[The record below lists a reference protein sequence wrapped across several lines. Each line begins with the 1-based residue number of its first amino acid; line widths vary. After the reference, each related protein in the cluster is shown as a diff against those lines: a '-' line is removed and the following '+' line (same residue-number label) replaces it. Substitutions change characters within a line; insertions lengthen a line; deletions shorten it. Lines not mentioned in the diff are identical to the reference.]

1 MLKLNCDLGESYGAW
16 SMGQDAQLM
25 PLIDQANIACGMHAS
40 DPVTLLRTV
49 KLAIEHKVEIGAH
62 PGYPDKEGFGR
73 RAMALT
79 PDEVYALVLYQ
90 VAALDGVARSQGGQ
104 VGYVKPHG
112 ALYHAMMND
121 KLTRRAIMQAVAD
134 YPAPLSLVMLATAD
148 YQRFEQEAGQLGEA
162 ALTLRFEAFADRAY
176 TDEGQLMPR
185 GQSGA
190 VHHELAR
197 VVAQAEQI
205 AAHGKVTT
213 HSGRSVKLPAQTL
226 CVHGDTD
233 AALAAVKAIR
243 HMLVEHSAG
252 V

>member
-1 MLKLNCDLGESYGAW
+1 MKLNCDLGESYGAW

-49 KLAIEHKVEIGAH
+49 KLAIEHGVEIGAH

-121 KLTRRAIMQAVAD
+121 KLTRIAIMQAVAD
-134 YPAPLSLVMLATAD
+134 YPAPLNLVMLATAD
-148 YQRFEQEAGQLGEA
+148 YQRFEQEAGQLGGA